1 VATSTVTSRSDSAM
15 IAPHTVAV
23 DRTTTPARIALPET
37 FNICGPF
44 VDRHVEE
51 GRGEKI
57 VARGRSWSLSFAQ
70 LHDGVCRMANVLCA
84 LGVKPGDR
92 VMLLAKD
99 TPAFYFGFL
108 GAARIG
114 AVAIPTNT
122 FLRAADYAYMLK
134 DSQANIVLASDGPL
148 DELLPALTQEGVA
161 VEHRIAIDA
170 AREHWHLLADLL
182 AAASPH
188 CPLTPTRANSPCFWL
203 YSSGSTGEPKA
214 SVHEHKDMIY
224 TSEYYAVGVLGLRED
239 DVIFS
244 APKLFFAY
252 GLGNSLSFPLWSGCT
267 AVLLED
273 RPTAES
279 TLAMI
284 EQFQPTICFGV
295 PTLFAAQVAHMEKT
309 RAIRMPSIRLCLTG
323 GEPLP
328 PAVYQRFQRLTGVE
342 VLDGI
347 GSSEALHIYAQ
358 NMPGRMK
365 LGSAG
370 QVVPGYR
377 LCIRNAQGDDAPDG
391 EPGELVVQGES
402 IANRYWNKPEK
413 TAQAWTP
420 DGWFRSGDTMYRDA
434 DGYFFFCGRGDD
446 MLKVGGIWV
455 APFEIESALAAH
467 AAVVEAAVIG
477 APDENGLI
485 KPMGFCVLRDSAL
498 ASPSL
503 EQELIGFVKERLAP
517 FKYPRW
523 IRFIDELPKTAS
535 GKIQRFR
542 LRATAPSTRLRGEGA
557 EP

>member
-1 VATSTVTSRSDSAM
+1 M
-15 IAPHTVAV
+15 
-23 DRTTTPARIALPET
+23 PARISFPKT

-44 VDRHVEE
+44 VDRHLQE

-57 VARGRSWSLSFAQ
+57 VARGRNWSLSFAQ
-70 LHDGVCRMANVLCA
+70 LHDGVCRMANVLRAC
-84 LGVKPGDR
+84 GVEPGDR

-134 DSQANIVLASDGPL
+134 DSEAKVVLAADGPIE
-148 DELLPALTQEGVA
+148 ELLPVLAKDGLAIER
-161 VEHRIAIDA
+161 RIAIDTV
-170 AREHWHLLADLL
+170 RPGWDLLADLL
-182 AAASPH
+182 GDASPH
-188 CPLTPTRANSPCFWL
+188 CSLAPTTANSPCFWL

-224 TSEYYAVGVLGLRED
+224 TSEHYAIGVLGLRED

-252 GLGNSLSFPLWSGCT
+252 GLGNSLSFPLWGGCT
-267 AVLLED
+267 AVLLEE
-273 RPTAES
+273 RPTAEN
-279 TLAMI
+279 TLATI
-284 EQFQPTICFGV
+284 EQFQPTLCFGV

-309 RAIRMPSIRLCLTG
+309 RPIKMPSIRLCLTG

-328 PAVYQRFQRLTGVE
+328 PAVYERFKKLTGVE

-370 QVVPGYR
+370 PVVPGYR
-377 LCIRNAQGDDAPDG
+377 LCIRNAAGEDVPDG
-391 EPGELVVQGES
+391 EPGELVVQAES
-402 IANRYWNKPEK
+402 IARYYWNKPER
-413 TAQAWTP
+413 TARAWTA

-467 AAVVEAAVIG
+467 PAVVEAAVIG

-485 KPMGFCVLRDSAL
+485 KPMGFCVLRDAAL
-498 ASPSL
+498 GCAAL
-503 EQELIGFVKERLAP
+503 ETELIAFVKDRLAP

-535 GKIQRFR
+535 GKIQRFK
-542 LRATAPSTRLRGEGA
+542 LRAAQEA
-557 EP
+557 A

>member
-1 VATSTVTSRSDSAM
+1 VPTSTVTSHFESA
-15 IAPHTVAV
+15 IIGPHTVAV
-23 DRTTTPARIALPET
+23 DRSVTPARISFPES

-44 VDRHVEE
+44 VDSHLQQ
-51 GRGEKI
+51 GRAEKI
-57 VARGRSWSLSFAQ
+57 VAKGRSWSLTFAQ
-70 LHDGVCRMANVLCA
+70 LHDGVCRMGNVLRSR
-84 LGVKPGDR
+84 GVEAGDR

-122 FLRAADYAYMLK
+122 FLRSADYAYMLK
-134 DSQANIVLASDGPL
+134 DSEAKIVFASDGPI
-148 DELLPALTQEGVA
+148 DELLSALEQEGVA
-161 VEHRIAIDA
+161 VEHRIAIDSE
-170 AREHWHLLADLL
+170 RKGWDLLADLL
-182 AAASPH
+182 ATAPPH
-188 CPLTPTRANSPCFWL
+188 CSLASTSPNSPCFWL

-214 SVHEHKDMIY
+214 SVHEHKDMVY
-224 TSEYYAVGVLGLRED
+224 TSEHYATGVLEMRED

-252 GLGNSLSFPLWSGCT
+252 GLGNSLSFPLWGGCT

-273 RPTAES
+273 RPTAEN

-284 EQFQPTICFGV
+284 EQFQPTLCFGV

-328 PAVYQRFQRLTGVE
+328 PAVYERFKKLTGVE
-342 VLDGI
+342 LLDGI
-347 GSSEALHIYAQ
+347 GSSEALHIYGQ

-370 QVVPGYR
+370 QVVPGYQ
-377 LCIRNAQGDDAPDG
+377 LCIRDADGNDAADD
-391 EPGELVVQGES
+391 EPGELLVQGES
-402 IANRYWNKPEK
+402 IAQYYWNKPER
-413 TAQAWTP
+413 TARAWTT

-467 AAVVEAAVIG
+467 PAVVEAAVIG

-485 KPMGFCVLRDSAL
+485 KPMGFCVLRDVAL
-498 ASPSL
+498 AGAAL
-503 EQELIGFVKERLAP
+503 ETELIGFVKGRLAP

-523 IRFIDELPKTAS
+523 IKFIDELPKTAS
-535 GKIQRFR
+535 GKIQRFK
-542 LRATAPSTRLRGEGA
+542 LRGTVISSR
-557 EP
+557 